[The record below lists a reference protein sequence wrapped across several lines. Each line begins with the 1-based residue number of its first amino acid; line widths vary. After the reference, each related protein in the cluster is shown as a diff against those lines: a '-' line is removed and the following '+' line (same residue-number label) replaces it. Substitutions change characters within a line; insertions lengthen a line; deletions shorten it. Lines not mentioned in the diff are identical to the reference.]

1 MSNLEN
7 TKKFYTLNTG
17 DKIPA
22 VGLGTW
28 QSKPNEV
35 REAVKNAL
43 LKGYRHID
51 TALAYGNEAEVGQG
65 IRDSGVPRSEIWIT
79 TKLDNTWHHRV
90 TEGIDSSLKDL
101 GVDYVD
107 LYLVHWP
114 SSTDP
119 NDKSKHLPDWNF
131 IKTWQEM
138 QKLPATGKVRNI
150 GVSNFGIKN
159 LEILLN
165 DPSTKIVPAVNQ
177 IELHPNNPSPKLVA
191 YNTSKGIHS
200 TGYSCLGST
209 NSPLYKDPTL
219 LQLAEKKG
227 KTPQQVLLVWG
238 LQKGWSVIPKSVS
251 KSRIDANF
259 ELDGWSLTGEEVNQL
274 DNLKDRFKVCGDAW
288 LPIKVFFG
296 DDEFAYAKAYKA
308 IRANLPEPSQQI
320 SLRLQPAY
328 LRITPKQP
336 INRAAAIRQAR
347 SRHFSTSAAGSF
359 ASYFQ
364 AAVKPDRA
372 AYRSSRI
379 AAGISRFTS
388 RAPFASTLRPNL
400 TGGTLGR
407 TAGGYVIGAGRV
419 GGARYFS
426 HGPAAPAQVINN
438 VSVGVRAFF
447 LSGQKARFDGIDPV
461 TGNKKFKAVTVLQDE
476 TERKMTSIPCTSPG
490 SFIDF
495 QISPTITAF
504 GLQKTFAS
512 ADTESETLNS
522 EGLLDVLSADFAR
535 ALKGLVAILNDLKRL
550 ATLGDLPIVLH
561 DRSTIRVRFPGC
573 DAETV
578 ERLCDEVGVQRG
590 RIMQDADFDLRT
602 GAELALL
609 FPFAPS
615 ISPSSDTDD
624 LFFRTEVNPLQR
636 PDELDWQAMMSGVG
650 TQMSPESQR
659 RPSNELS
666 FDDMTMFRSNP
677 WAKSPSGYS
686 SINVSELGDRAFFPD
701 VLSHGIPESTSEYE
715 GFEGIRKF
723 IAECDQAA
731 ARG

>member
-1 MSNLEN
+1 MANLEH
-7 TKKFYTLNTG
+7 TKKTYTLNTG

-22 VGLGTW
+22 IGLGTW

-65 IRDSGVPRSEIWIT
+65 IKDSGVPREEIWIT

-90 TEGIDSSLKDL
+90 TEGIESSLKDL

-119 NDKSKHLPDWNF
+119 NDKSKHLPDWDF

-159 LEILLN
+159 LEKLLN

-191 YNTSKGIHS
+191 YNSSKGIHS

-238 LQKGWSVIPKSVS
+238 IQKGWSVIPKSVS
-251 KSRIDANF
+251 KSRIGANF
-259 ELDGWSLTGEEVNQL
+259 EIDGWDLSAEEVNQL
-274 DNLKDRFKVCGDAW
+274 DNLKDRFK
-288 LPIKVFFG
+288 
-296 DDEFAYAKAYKA
+296 KAYKA
-308 IRANLPEPSQQI
+308 IRTKFPEQVQHG
-320 SLRLQPAY
+320 SLRLQPAFA
-328 LRITPKQP
+328 RINPSQP

-347 SRHFSTSAAGSF
+347 RRHYSTRAGSF
-359 ASYFQ
+359 VSYLRTGLQ
-364 AAVKPDRA
+364 GDRA
-372 AYRSSRI
+372 AYKTSRV
-379 AAGISRFTS
+379 AANISRLTS

-407 TAGGYVIGAGRV
+407 TAGGYTIGAGRI

-426 HGPAAPAQVINN
+426 HGPAAPAQVVQN
-438 VSVGVRAFF
+438 VSMGVRAFF
-447 LSGQKARFDGIDPV
+447 LSGQKARFDGIDAIS
-461 TGNKKFKAVTVLQDE
+461 GNKKYKAVSALQDQA
-476 TERKMTSIPCTSPG
+476 ERKMMGIPRTAPG

-495 QISPTITAF
+495 QLSPTITAF
-504 GLQKTFAS
+504 GLQKKFDPSGAFAC
-512 ADTESETLNS
+512 ETLNS
-522 EGLLDVLSADFAR
+522 EGLLDCLSADFAR
-535 ALKGLVAILNDLKRL
+535 ALKDLSAVLNDLKRL
-550 ATLGDLPIVLH
+550 STLGDLPILLH
-561 DRSTIRVRFPGC
+561 DRSTLRVRFPGC
-573 DAETV
+573 DAATV

-590 RIMQDADFDLRT
+590 KIMQDEDFDIRT
-602 GAELALL
+602 GADLALL

-615 ISPSSDTDD
+615 IPASPEVGY
-624 LFFRTEVNPLQR
+624 FFPKEPSEPQAPEEV
-636 PDELDWQAMMSGVG
+636 DWQAMMSPKSH
-650 TQMSPESQR
+650 TEASPELFERSGPR
-659 RPSNELS
+659 LS
-666 FDDMTMFRSNP
+666 FEDVTIFGENP
-677 WAKSPSGYS
+677 WQQSSSSSGYS
-686 SINVSELGDRAFFPD
+686 SVNISELGDRSFFCEI
-701 VLSHGIPESTSEYE
+701 SSTGFPESSSEYD
-715 GFEGIRKF
+715 GSDGIHRF
-723 IAECDQAA
+723 IAECN
-731 ARG
+731 RPS

>member
-1 MSNLEN
+1 MANLEN
-7 TKKFYTLNTG
+7 TKKTYTLNTG

-22 VGLGTW
+22 IGLGTW

-51 TALAYGNEAEVGQG
+51 TALAYGNEHEVGQG
-65 IRDSGVPRSEIWIT
+65 IRDSGVPREEIWIT
-79 TKLDNTWHHRV
+79 TKLDNPWHHRV
-90 TEGIDSSLKDL
+90 PEGIDSSLKSL

-119 NDKSKHLPDWNF
+119 NDLKKHLPDWDF

-150 GVSNFGIKN
+150 GVSNFGIRN
-159 LEILLN
+159 LEKLLN

-209 NSPLYKDPTL
+209 NSPLYKDQTL

-227 KTPQQVLLVWG
+227 KTPQQVLLAWG

-259 ELDGWSLTGEEVNQL
+259 ELDGWSLTDEEVNQL
-274 DNLKDRFKVCGDAW
+274 DNLKDRFK
-288 LPIKVFFG
+288 LSR
-296 DDEFAYAKAYKA
+296 FAYAKAYKA
-308 IRANLPEPSQQI
+308 VKAKFPEPSQQV

-328 LRITPKQP
+328 VRISPQQP

-347 SRHFSTSAAGSF
+347 SRHFSSRAAGSF
-359 ASYFQ
+359 ASYFKT
-364 AAVKPDRA
+364 AAQGDRA
-372 AYRSSRI
+372 AYRTSRI
-379 AAGISRFTS
+379 AANISRLTS
-388 RAPFASTLRPNL
+388 RAPFASALRPNL

-476 TERKMTSIPCTSPG
+476 AERKMTAIPRTAPG
-490 SFIDF
+490 SSIDF

-504 GLQKTFAS
+504 GLQKKFAGAS
-512 ADTESETLNS
+512 VETETLNS
-522 EGLLDVLSADFAR
+522 EGLLDFLSADFAR
-535 ALKGLVAILNDLKRL
+535 ALKDLAAVLNDLKRL
-550 ATLGDLPIVLH
+550 STLGDLPILLQ

-590 RIMQDADFDLRT
+590 KIMQDADFDIRT

-615 ISPSSDTDD
+615 IAPSTDTDD
-624 LFFRTEVNPLQR
+624 FFFRAEITPSQR
-636 PDELDWQAMMSGVG
+636 PDEVDWQAMMSVEDGD
-650 TQMSPESQR
+650 TQVSPEYGRR
-659 RPSNELS
+659 RPSNEIS
-666 FDDMTMFRSNP
+666 FDDSAMFGSNP
-677 WAKSPSGYS
+677 WAKSSSGYS
-686 SINVSELGDRAFFPD
+686 SINVSELGDRAFFPE
-701 VLSHGIPESTSEYE
+701 VVSYGFPESASEYD
-715 GFEGIRKF
+715 GSEGIRKF
-723 IAECDQAA
+723 IAECDQAVGG
-731 ARG
+731 RY